1 MNELIQN
8 IMDAVNKKGIQ
19 SNCRK
24 ILKKCSMKSARD
36 TGLIT
41 ELAIWL
47 YVYDYKREAVSV
59 CDLLKN
65 EKFDG
70 NYTLW
75 DNIDHTRCLK
85 ARILREQGDLNES
98 KKIIEFVNQYRN
110 PELYKNG
117 VDWFLK
123 TLDINIESNL
133 NANCK
138 ARAKSW
144 RLLKLELAIAYRE
157 AGKYPVSDD
166 DLEIII
172 KELKDLLSKEK

>member
-1 MNELIQN
+1 MSEIIQN
-8 IMDAVNKKGIQ
+8 IMDTVDKKGIQ
-19 SNCRK
+19 SNCKK
-24 ILKKCSMKSARD
+24 ILKKCSMKSAKD

-41 ELAIWL
+41 ELAIWQ

-59 CDLLKN
+59 CDLFKN
-65 EKFDG
+65 ESFDG

-75 DNIDHTRCLK
+75 DNIDHAWCLK

-98 KKIIEFVNQYRN
+98 KQIIEFVNQYRK

-117 VDWFLK
+117 VDWFLN
-123 TLDINIESNL
+123 TLDINIQSNL
-133 NANCK
+133 EENCK
-138 ARAKSW
+138 AGAKSW

-166 DLEIII
+166 ELEMII
-172 KELKDLLSKEK
+172 KELKELLSKEK

>member
-1 MNELIQN
+1 
-8 IMDAVNKKGIQ
+8 
-19 SNCRK
+19 
-24 ILKKCSMKSARD
+24 MKSAKD

-59 CDLLKN
+59 CDLFKN
-65 EKFDG
+65 ERFDG

-75 DNIDHTRCLK
+75 DNIDHAWCLK

-98 KKIIEFVNQYRN
+98 KQIIEFVNQYRK

-117 VDWFLK
+117 VDMVFEINFGS
-123 TLDINIESNL
+123 INIQSNL
-133 NANCK
+133 EENCK
-138 ARAKSW
+138 AGAKSW

-157 AGKYPVSDD
+157 AGKYPVSNDE
-166 DLEIII
+166 LEMII
-172 KELKDLLSKEK
+172 KELKELLSKEK